1 MNNVEILTEGARTLG
16 LSLSEH
22 QVQQLMNYKD
32 LLLEWNEKMNLT
44 AITDEKEVMI
54 KHFLDA
60 LSCATVDKIKE
71 NAKIIDVGTGAGF
84 PGIPLKV
91 YFPKISLTLLD
102 SLNKRINFLK
112 TVCDAI
118 EIKDVQ
124 FVHGRAEDF
133 GTSKQHREK
142 YDIAVARAV
151 AELNVLS
158 EYCLPFVR
166 VGGYFICQKG
176 PSIHEEIE
184 RGKKAIEAL
193 GGRIVDRKDIALPF
207 SDITHNIVIIEKVKN
222 TPTKFPRK
230 AGTPSKD
237 PLI

>member
-1 MNNVEILTEGARTLG
+1 MNNLDILTEGAGKLG
-16 LSLSEH
+16 LTLSEK
-22 QVQQLMNYKD
+22 QTEQLIKYKD

-60 LSCATVDKIKE
+60 LSCVTVKQMKE
-71 NAKIIDVGTGAGF
+71 DAKIIDVGTGAGF
-84 PGIPLKV
+84 PGIPLKI
-91 YFPKISLTLLD
+91 YFPKLSLTLLD

-112 TVCDAI
+112 TVCEDI
-118 EIKDVQ
+118 EVKNVQ
-124 FVHGRAEDF
+124 FVHGRAEDV
-133 GTSKQHREK
+133 GANKQHREK

-184 RGKKAIEAL
+184 RGKKAIEIL
-193 GGRIVDRKDIALPF
+193 GGRIVDRKDISLPF
-207 SDITHNIVIIEKVKN
+207 SEITHNIVIIEKVRN

-230 AGTPSKD
+230 AGTPSKN
-237 PLI
+237 PLV

>member
-1 MNNVEILTEGARTLG
+1 MNNLDILTEGAGKLG
-16 LSLSEH
+16 LTLSEN
-22 QVQQLMNYKD
+22 QTEQLIKYKN

-60 LSCATVDKIKE
+60 LSCATVKQIKE
-71 NAKIIDVGTGAGF
+71 DAKIIDVGTGAGF
-84 PGIPLKV
+84 PGIPLKI
-91 YFPKISLTLLD
+91 YFPNLSLTLLD

-112 TVCDAI
+112 TVCED
-118 EIKDVQ
+118 IKVKNVQ
-124 FVHGRAEDF
+124 FVHGRAEDV
-133 GTSKQHREK
+133 GAIKQHREQ

-184 RGKKAIEAL
+184 RGKKAIEIL
-193 GGRIVDRKDIALPF
+193 GGRIVDRKDISLPF
-207 SDITHNIVIIEKVKN
+207 SEITHNIVIIEKIRN

-230 AGTPSKD
+230 AGTPSKN
-237 PLI
+237 PLV

>member
-1 MNNVEILTEGARTLG
+1 MNNLDILTEGAGKLG
-16 LSLSEH
+16 LTLSEK
-22 QVQQLMNYKD
+22 QTEQLIKYKD

-60 LSCATVDKIKE
+60 LSCATVKQIKE
-71 NAKIIDVGTGAGF
+71 DAKIIDVGTGAGF
-84 PGIPLKV
+84 PGIPLKI
-91 YFPKISLTLLD
+91 YFPKLSLTLLD

-112 TVCDAI
+112 TVCEDI
-118 EIKDVQ
+118 EVKDVQ
-124 FVHGRAEDF
+124 FVHGRAEDV
-133 GTSKQHREK
+133 GANKQHREK

-184 RGKKAIEAL
+184 RGKKAIEIL
-193 GGRIVDRKDIALPF
+193 GGRIVDRKDISLPF
-207 SDITHNIVIIEKVKN
+207 SEITHNIVIIEKVRN

-230 AGTPSKD
+230 AGTPSKN

>member
-1 MNNVEILTEGARTLG
+1 MNNLKILTEGAAKLG
-16 LSLSEH
+16 LTLSEY
-22 QVQQLMNYKD
+22 QVNQLVKYKD

-60 LSCATVDKIKE
+60 LSCATVGQINE

-84 PGIPLKV
+84 PGIPLKI
-91 YFPKISLTLLD
+91 YFPNVTLTLLD

-112 TVCDAI
+112 TVCESI
-118 EIKDVQ
+118 GLKNIQ

-133 GTSKQHREK
+133 GINKQHREQ

-166 VGGYFICQKG
+166 VGGYFVCQKG

-193 GGRIVDRKDIALPF
+193 GGRIVDRKDVVLPF
-207 SDITHNIVIIEKVKN
+207 SEITHNIVIIEKVKN

-230 AGTPSKD
+230 AGTPSKN

>member
-1 MNNVEILTEGARTLG
+1 MNNLDILIDGAGKLG
-16 LSLSEH
+16 LNLSEN
-22 QVQQLMNYKD
+22 QTEQLIKYKD

-60 LSCATVDKIKE
+60 LSCATVNQMKE
-71 NAKIIDVGTGAGF
+71 DAKIIDVGTGAGF
-84 PGIPLKV
+84 PGIPLKI
-91 YFPKISLTLLD
+91 YFPNLSLTLLD

-112 TVCDAI
+112 TVCQ
-118 EIKDVQ
+118 EIKVENVQ
-124 FVHGRAEDF
+124 FVHGRAEDV
-133 GTSKQHREK
+133 GANKLHREQ

-158 EYCLPFVR
+158 EYCLPFVK

-176 PSIHEEIE
+176 PNIQEEME
-184 RGKKAIEAL
+184 RGKKAIETL
-193 GGRIVDRKDIALPF
+193 GGKIVDRKDILLPF
-207 SDITHNIVIIEKVKN
+207 SEITHNIVIIEKVRN

-230 AGTPSKD
+230 AGTPSKN